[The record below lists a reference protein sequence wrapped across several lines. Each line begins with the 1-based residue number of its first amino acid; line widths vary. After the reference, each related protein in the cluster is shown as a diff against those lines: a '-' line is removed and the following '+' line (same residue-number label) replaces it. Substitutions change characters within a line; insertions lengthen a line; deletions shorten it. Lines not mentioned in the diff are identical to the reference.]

1 MYIHKNN
8 NPDRNYVG
16 DCTIRAI
23 SEVLELPW
31 GKVYWDL
38 AIKGYLMGDMPSSNN
53 VWGTYLSEHGF
64 RREIIPDSCPFCYT
78 VKDFTID
85 HPHGSYIL
93 ATGTHVIAA
102 VDGNYI
108 DTWDSGN
115 EIPIYY
121 WRET

>member
-31 GKVYWDL
+31 RKVYWDL

-64 RREIIPDSCPFCYT
+64 RREIIPDSCPLCYT
-78 VKDFTID
+78 VKDFTHD
-85 HPHGSYIL
+85 HRIGRFVL
-93 ATGTHVIAA
+93 ATGTHVVAA

-121 WRET
+121 WRKV